1 MITVRKDNEAD
12 AINVE
17 MNLSRT
23 NKVRSSFT
31 TTTVRTD
38 NEADPVEVVQVI
50 ASTHKERGS
59 V

>member
-1 MITVRKDNEAD
+1 MITVRKDNTAD
-12 AINVE
+12 AVDVE

-31 TTTVRTD
+31 ATTVRKD
-38 NEADPVEVVQVI
+38 NTADAVEVVQVI
-50 ASTHKERGS
+50 ASTHKER

>member
-12 AINVE
+12 AVNVE

-38 NEADPVEVVQVI
+38 NSGDPVDVVQVI
-50 ASTHKERGS
+50 ASTHKER